1 VTQFQFSRLAAASL
15 AAAATLGAPLAAT
28 AQSVEVTKM
37 CACWVTS
44 LSADGSA
51 ATGTMNGTSA
61 TFRWTKEKG
70 ARPLGRNTVS
80 HMDGQGAGIPT
91 ISDDGKT
98 IAATIMDDT
107 NTYGTQGRWTQGSGW
122 QQLGPMPADGGIM
135 DSFDSGV
142 FGMSGDGKTVTGLY
156 WRPGQQGGSAHGSAW
171 TAATGVV
178 GMSTDGRSSRIDG
191 ANRDGTVLAGWEED
205 PQYGFRRAAV
215 WVNGVKT
222 IIGGSGY
229 YAWPSAV
236 TAVNSDGTILVGQD
250 VDEALQTEV
259 ATMWKWDG
267 SAWQKTSLGLGPNSD
282 PSGSSYAI
290 DVSDDGSVVVGMYRT
305 SFDTFSSGGFR
316 WTADTGL
323 VDVQAWVESQGAN
336 IGKRVFV
343 FEATSVSHD
352 GRSMSL
358 VAQQSTAPYA
368 YRSLLVT
375 QKDQARVK

>member
-1 VTQFQFSRLAAASL
+1 VIQFQFSRLAAASL
-15 AAAATLGAPLAAT
+15 AAAAALGAPLAAT

-37 CACWVTS
+37 CGCWVTS

-51 ATGTMNGTSA
+51 ATGTMNGNLA

-70 ARPLGRNTVS
+70 ARPLGRNTVT
-80 HMDGQGAGIPT
+80 HLQGQGAGTPR
-91 ISDDGKT
+91 ISNDGKT

-107 NTYGTQGRWTQGSGW
+107 NTYGTQGRWTQGAGW

-142 FGMSGDGKTVTGLY
+142 FGMSKDGNSVTGLY
-156 WRPGQQGGSAHGSAW
+156 WRPGQQGGSAHGSVW

-178 GMSTDGRSSRIDG
+178 GEPTDGRSSRIDG
-191 ANRDGTVLAGWEED
+191 ANLDGTVLVGWEED

-222 IIGGSGY
+222 ILGGSGY
-229 YAWPSAV
+229 YSWPSEAS
-236 TAVNSDGTILVGQD
+236 AVNSSGTIIVGQD
-250 VDEALQTEV
+250 VDETIQAEV

-282 PSGSSYAI
+282 SSGSSYALGL
-290 DVSDDGSVVVGMYRT
+290 SDDGSVVVGMYRT

-316 WTADTGL
+316 WAQDTGVL
-323 VDVQAWVESQGAN
+323 DAQAWVQSQGVN
-336 IGKRVFV
+336 LGKRLFV
-343 FEATSVSHD
+343 MEATSITRD
-352 GRSMSL
+352 GRSIGL
-358 VAQQSTAPYA
+358 VGMQMNAPYA

-375 QKDQARVK
+375 QKDGARAK